1 MPPSVRSENGKPII
15 ARVCRNISRNG
26 HGIDLIAFV
35 DLDESGTFMGRP
47 IQMKASSQQMFGVWR
62 KHEKFPDL
70 LLAYIWHVTDPPKTV
85 CYCLTF
91 PQAISVAEQMK

>member
-1 MPPSVRSENGKPII
+1 M
-15 ARVCRNISRNG
+15 
-26 HGIDLIAFV
+26 
-35 DLDESGTFMGRP
+35 ESGTFMGRP

-70 LLAYIWHVTDPPKTV
+70 LLAYIWHVTDPPKTE

-91 PQAISVAEQMK
+91 PQAISVAEQMKWTKTQSWTQDGAYLTNSPSKQLVLLLEEFKMSLSK